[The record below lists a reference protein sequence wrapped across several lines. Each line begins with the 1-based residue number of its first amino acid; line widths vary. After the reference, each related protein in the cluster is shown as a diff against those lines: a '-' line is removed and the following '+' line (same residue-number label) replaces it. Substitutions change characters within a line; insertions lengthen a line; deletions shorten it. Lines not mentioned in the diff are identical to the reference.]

1 MGAVILINSIFTLL
15 MICPLYY
22 TGAGVMFNGKC
33 FIIKTFISVAKIND
47 RHNFI
52 QRLIGSKEDENVSFE
67 NGNEVVMVVS
77 ICCLVFTALETLFYF
92 LFNIRVS
99 FAFHFI
105 FCSNLCIYLV
115 PSLAKYFA
123 RRMNQK

>member
-22 TGAGVMFNGKC
+22 TGTGVMLNGRW

-67 NGNEVVMVVS
+67 NGNKVVMVVS

>member
-1 MGAVILINSIFTLL
+1 

-22 TGAGVMFNGKC
+22 TGTGVMFNGKC
-33 FIIKTFISVAKIND
+33 FIIKTFISVANIND

-92 LFNIRVS
+92 LYNIRVS
-99 FAFHFI
+99 FVFYLIFVVIYAFI
-105 FCSNLCIYLV
+105 
-115 PSLAKYFA
+115 
-123 RRMNQK
+123 

>member
-22 TGAGVMFNGKC
+22 TGTGVMLNGRW

>member
-22 TGAGVMFNGKC
+22 TGTGVMLNGRW

-67 NGNEVVMVVS
+67 NGNKVVMVVS

-92 LFNIRVS
+92 LYNIRVS
-99 FAFHFI
+99 FVFYLIFVVIYAFI
-105 FCSNLCIYLV
+105 
-115 PSLAKYFA
+115 
-123 RRMNQK
+123 